1 MKKDVPSKKKNNHIL
16 AAFSSIGM
24 SKAALEAMNGMNLF
38 GINGA
43 SWSVIYI
50 DIDAHYRNRINFDS
64 FLPRESASKV
74 EYSAKQWV
82 VELLFLVPYCIPV
95 NTRGTTF
102 TKCVNMH
109 VRKFSEKG
117 AFF

>member
-1 MKKDVPSKKKNNHIL
+1 MHSLIIGNISTGYVVSCFNVKKDVPPKNNHIL

-38 GINGA
+38 GMNGA

-74 EYSAKQWV
+74 EYSAKQRV
-82 VELLFLVPYCIPV
+82 VDRLFLVLYFCPC
-95 NTRGTTF
+95 
-102 TKCVNMH
+102 KC
-109 VRKFSEKG
+109 
-117 AFF
+117 

>member
-1 MKKDVPSKKKNNHIL
+1 MSCHLYEIAVYPTLHVL

-38 GINGA
+38 GSNAA

-74 EYSAKQWV
+74 ECSAKQWV
-82 VELLFLVPYCIPV
+82 VVDVLLLSIPTIPYYSVNFRCPRFQTLPV
-95 NTRGTTF
+95 
-102 TKCVNMH
+102 
-109 VRKFSEKG
+109 E
-117 AFF
+117 